1 MPAQLIHRVFICA
14 FQGQI
19 AVLSISL
26 QQSLAAYRG
35 HTDVARLLI
44 ASGARVNVHTREG
57 ITPLDWAQRNG
68 NSEVVQLLITHGA
81 QTGSSP
87 AGTAMTVCRSDK
99 KLEDLQHFAALK
111 PMLARQQL
119 APGPER
125 PTRRPERQTSPEPV
139 QASERQAGTVR
150 IQLAALGSHERA
162 LAAWSLFRRQHPDC
176 LGDSDLFVEPVDVG
190 GKALYRV
197 QAGLLTQRD
206 AASVCLELRRRNQ
219 PCLVID

>member
-1 MPAQLIHRVFICA
+1 M
-14 FQGQI
+14 
-19 AVLSISL
+19 AVLGISL

-57 ITPLDWAQRNG
+57 ITPLNWAQRNG